1 MDKHREGLNEV
12 IASLGEAASQAAIQA
27 RLSGWKRRPTPELMD
42 RLYDEVVRLVRVDLA
57 QARRVARAARW
68 LAQAWKD
75 EYALAQ
81 ASRALGHVDYLSGLC
96 AEALAHYQSAI
107 GRFEKLGRPLDLAR
121 TLSGS
126 LQSLIYLGDY
136 GRAFDWATRAR
147 SIFAAEGDGLRLA
160 RLDLNLGNIL
170 YRQDRFEESLR
181 LYRRALRYFRGKG
194 ESQDRA
200 VALRNIAV
208 AHMGL
213 HQMVQAQR
221 AFRQARRVA
230 HEGGLP
236 ALVAE
241 ADYNIA
247 YLHYLRGEFNVAL
260 DLYNRTQEFARHSGD
275 AYHRAICSLDQS
287 DLYLELNLIEEA
299 GRLAREAAD
308 GFASLGVAYERG
320 KALLNLATA
329 ESRGGRTAEALD
341 LLGQGRSVF
350 DQEKN
355 AVWGAIALL
364 YRAQILAD
372 AGQPVEA
379 ENTAREALQG
389 LDHSNW
395 ASRKAQAL
403 LLLARL
409 QLERGDIGG
418 ADLRSWG
425 ALECAAKIESPSLLF
440 QTHALR
446 GKIAEE
452 SGDPP
457 AARRQYL
464 RARGYLERLRSR
476 LTQERLTLA
485 FIRDKLLVY
494 DRLIALALRSR
505 RRNWKAEA
513 FQLIGEMKSRV
524 LADVLALRDAQR
536 QPAGGALPAAARR
549 FRNLRSEL
557 NWLYREL
564 DISENRETPLS
575 ADARKDLLARTRS
588 LEARLAEAAPGGPDA
603 QQSGQFTSQS
613 LDLNRFQASLPQD
626 VLFLEYFAVGGAL
639 HLCAIDRRAARF
651 LPLGPL
657 DEVRHVVRLL
667 QLQLSK
673 LQLGPGFAAR
683 YGRTLQ
689 ASADLHL
696 ERLHELL
703 LGPLTV
709 AGRYHH
715 LVVAPSGALNSVP
728 FHALRHKGGYLID
741 STTVSYAPSA
751 GVYEW
756 SLRQP
761 PAAGE
766 SSLVFGISDASAPEI
781 AAEAEAVGR
790 LLPRSRLY
798 LNERATEST
807 LRRAAPRSRF
817 IHIATHGHFR
827 QDNPM
832 FSSIRLGD
840 SRLSLWDLY
849 GFRLQAALVT
859 LSGCSTGLSVSAGG
873 DEMIGLIRG
882 LLFAGTRTVQSTLW
896 DVHDRSTACYM
907 TLFYRNL
914 LSGTSL
920 ADAQRSAMLDLRPE
934 FPHPFFWAP
943 FALTGAVTPDR
954 KILPHNDVRSV
965 FSTGLD
971 SHNGWEGLKE
981 QC

>member
-1 MDKHREGLNEV
+1 MDMHRESLDEV
-12 IASLGEAASQAAIQA
+12 IASLGGMGSLAAVRR
-27 RLSGWKRRPTPELMD
+27 RLSGWKSRPSPQLVD
-42 RLYDEVVRLVRVDLA
+42 RLYDEVVRLVRVDLT
-57 QARRVARAARW
+57 QARRVARAAHW
-68 LAQAWKD
+68 LAREWKD
-75 EYALAQ
+75 EYSLAQ
-81 ASRALGHVDYLSGLC
+81 ASRALGHVDYLSGSY
-96 AEALAHYQSAI
+96 AEALAHYESAI
-107 GRFEKLGRPLDLAR
+107 GRFEKLGRHLDLAR

-160 RLDLNLGNIL
+160 RLDLNMGNIL

-181 LYRRALRYFRGKG
+181 LYRRALRYFRGNS
-194 ESQDRA
+194 EIQDRA

-213 HQMVQAQR
+213 HQMVHAQR

-247 YLHYLRGEFNVAL
+247 YLHYLRGEFNAAL
-260 DLYNRTQEFARHSGD
+260 ELYSRTRDFARHSGD
-275 AYHRAICSLDQS
+275 AYHRAVCSLDQS
-287 DLYLELNLIEEA
+287 ELYLELNLIEEA
-299 GRLAREAAD
+299 GRLAREAAE

-329 ESRGGRTAEALD
+329 ESRGGRITEALE
-341 LLGQGRSVF
+341 LLNQGRAVF

-355 AVWGAIALL
+355 AVWGAITTL
-364 YRAQILAD
+364 YRAQILSA
-372 AGQPVEA
+372 AGRAAEA
-379 ENTAREALQG
+379 EQTAQEALHG
-389 LDHSNW
+389 LGHSNW
-395 ASRKAQAL
+395 VSKKAQAL

-409 QLERGDIGG
+409 ELERGDIGG
-418 ADLRSWG
+418 ADLRSQG
-425 ALECAAKIESPSLLF
+425 ALECAGQIDSPSLLF
-440 QTHALR
+440 QAHALR
-446 GKIAEE
+446 GRIAEE
-452 SGDPP
+452 RGERP

-464 RARGYLERLRSR
+464 QARGYLETLRGR
-476 LTQERLTLA
+476 LTQERLTLS

-494 DRLIALALRSR
+494 DRLIALTLRSR
-505 RRNWKAEA
+505 GRNWKAEA

-524 LADVLALRDAQR
+524 LADLLALRDAQL
-536 QPAGGALPAAARR
+536 QTSGSAQTAGGRR
-549 FRNLRSEL
+549 FRNVRGEL
-557 NWLYREL
+557 NGLYREL
-564 DISENRETPLS
+564 DISDNRQTPLS
-575 ADARKDLLARTRS
+575 ADARKALLARTRS
-588 LEARLAEAAPGGPDA
+588 LEALLAETSPGGPDA
-603 QQSGQFTSQS
+603 DQSGPFTSQS
-613 LDLNRFQASLPQD
+613 LDLNRFQATLPQD
-626 VLFLEYFAVGGAL
+626 VLFLEYFAVGGRL

-651 LPLGPL
+651 FQLGPL
-657 DEVRHVVRLL
+657 DEVHHAVRLL

-683 YGRTLQ
+683 YGRTLK

-703 LGPLTV
+703 LGPLVV
-709 AGRYHH
+709 AGRYGHV
-715 LVVAPSGALNSVP
+715 VVAPSGVLNSVP
-728 FHALRHKGGYLID
+728 FHALRHQRGYLID
-741 STTVSYAPSA
+741 SATVSYAPSA
-751 GVYEW
+751 AVYDW

-761 PAAGE
+761 PATGE
-766 SSLVFGISDASAPEI
+766 KSLVFGISDALAPEI
-781 AAEAEAVGR
+781 AAEAEAVNR

-832 FSSIRLGD
+832 FSSIRLGG

-849 GFRLQAALVT
+849 GIRLQAALVT
-859 LSGCSTGLSVSAGG
+859 LSGCSTGLSVCAGG

-896 DVHDRSTACYM
+896 DVHDRSTCSYM
-907 TLFYRNL
+907 TLFYQYL
-914 LSGTSL
+914 LSSTGL
-920 ADAQRSAMLDLRPE
+920 AEAQRSAMLELQSE

-943 FALTGAVTPDR
+943 FALTGAVSPGR
-954 KILPHNDVRSV
+954 KILPHAEDRSV
-965 FSTGLD
+965 FST
-971 SHNGWEGLKE
+971 
-981 QC
+981 

>member
-1 MDKHREGLNEV
+1 M
-12 IASLGEAASQAAIQA
+12 ASLTGLASLPAVRR
-27 RLSGWKRRPTPELMD
+27 RLSGWKARPSPQLVD

-57 QARRVARAARW
+57 QARRVARAAYW
-68 LAQAWKD
+68 LAREWKD
-75 EYALAQ
+75 EYSLAQ
-81 ASRALGHVDYLSGLC
+81 ASRALGHVDYLSGLY
-96 AEALAHYQSAI
+96 AEALAHYGSAI
-107 GRFEKLGRPLDLAR
+107 NRFEKLGRHLDVAR

-160 RLDLNLGNIL
+160 RLDLNMGNIL
-170 YRQDRFEESLR
+170 YRQDRFDESLR

-194 ESQDRA
+194 EIQDRA

-213 HQMVQAQR
+213 HQMVHAQR
-221 AFRQARRVA
+221 AFRQARRLA
-230 HEGGLP
+230 QEGGLP

-247 YLHYLRGEFNVAL
+247 YLYYLRGEFNAAL
-260 DLYNRTQEFARHSGD
+260 DLYTRTQEFARHSGD

-308 GFASLGVAYERG
+308 GFATLGVAYERG

-329 ESRGGRTAEALD
+329 ESRGGRTTEALE
-341 LLGQGRSVF
+341 LLEQGRAVF

-355 AVWGAIALL
+355 AAWGAIATL
-364 YRAQILAD
+364 YRAQILSA
-372 AGQPVEA
+372 AGRAAEA
-379 ENTAREALQG
+379 ERTAEEAMYG

-395 ASRKAQAL
+395 PSRKTQAL

-409 QLERGDIGG
+409 KLERGDTAG
-418 ADLRSWG
+418 ADLRSQS
-425 ALECAAKIESPSLLF
+425 ALEYAAQIESPGLLF
-440 QTHALR
+440 QAHALR
-446 GKIAEE
+446 GRIAEANGE
-452 SGDPP
+452 LP

-464 RARGYLERLRSR
+464 QARGYLETLRSR

-494 DRLIALALRSR
+494 DRLIALVLRSR
-505 RRNWKAEA
+505 RRNWRAKA

-524 LADVLALRDAQR
+524 LADVLALRDAHLQTKVGSLS
-536 QPAGGALPAAARR
+536 ATARR
-549 FRNLRSEL
+549 LRQVRSEL

-564 DISENRETPLS
+564 DFSDNRETPLS
-575 ADARKDLLARTRS
+575 ADTRKALMARIRS
-588 LEARLAEAAPGGPDA
+588 LEAILAGAGPGGPEA
-603 QQSGQFTSQS
+603 EQSRPFASQS
-613 LDLNRFQASLPQD
+613 LDLERFQASLPEG
-626 VLFLEYFAVGGAL
+626 VLFLEYFAVDGEL
-639 HLCAIDRRAARF
+639 HLCAIDRRAVRF
-651 LPLGPL
+651 FRLGRL
-657 DEVRHVVRLL
+657 DEVSQAVRLL
-667 QLQLSK
+667 HLQLSK

-683 YGRTLQ
+683 YGRTLH
-689 ASADLHL
+689 AAADLHL
-696 ERLHELL
+696 ERLHDLL

-709 AGRYHH
+709 AGRYCQ
-715 LVVAPSGALNSVP
+715 LVVAPSGVLNSVP
-728 FHALRHKGGYLID
+728 FCALRQKGGYLID
-741 STTVSYAPSA
+741 STTLSYAPSA
-751 GVYEW
+751 GVYAW

-761 PAAGE
+761 PATGE
-766 SSLVFGISDASAPEI
+766 TSLVFGISDALAPEI
-781 AAEAEAVGR
+781 AAEARAVDR

-798 LNERATEST
+798 LDERATEST

-849 GFRLQAALVT
+849 SFRLQAALVT

-896 DVHDRSTACYM
+896 DVHDHSTASYM
-907 TLFYRNL
+907 TLFYQNL
-914 LSGTSL
+914 LGGAGL
-920 ADAQRSAMLDLRPE
+920 AESQRAAMLELRPE

-943 FALTGAVTPDR
+943 FALTGAVSPNR
-954 KILPHNDVRSV
+954 KILPHTDVRNV
-965 FSTGLD
+965 FLT
-971 SHNGWEGLKE
+971 
-981 QC
+981 

>member
-1 MDKHREGLNEV
+1 MDMHQERLDEV
-12 IASLGEAASQAAIQA
+12 VASLTGLASLPAVRR
-27 RLSGWKRRPTPELMD
+27 RLSGWKARPKPQLVD

-57 QARRVARAARW
+57 QARRVARAACW
-68 LAQAWKD
+68 LAKEWKD
-75 EYALAQ
+75 EYSLAQ

-107 GRFEKLGRPLDLAR
+107 SRFEKLGRHLDLAR

-136 GRAFDWATRAR
+136 RCAFDWATRAR

-160 RLDLNLGNIL
+160 RLDLNMGNIL
-170 YRQDRFEESLR
+170 YRQDRFDESLR

-194 ESQDRA
+194 EIQDRA
-200 VALRNIAV
+200 VALRNMAV

-213 HQMVQAQR
+213 HQMVHAQR

-247 YLHYLRGEFNVAL
+247 YLYYLRGEFNAAL
-260 DLYNRTQEFARHSGD
+260 DLYTRTHEFARHSGD

-329 ESRGGRTAEALD
+329 ESRGGRTTEALD
-341 LLGQGRSVF
+341 LLGQGRAVF

-355 AVWGAIALL
+355 AAWGAIATL
-364 YRAQILAD
+364 YRAQILSA
-372 AGQPVEA
+372 AGRAAEA
-379 ENTAREALQG
+379 EQTAQEALHG

-395 ASRKAQAL
+395 ASRKTQAL

-409 QLERGDIGG
+409 KLERGDTGG
-418 ADLRSWG
+418 ADLRSQG
-425 ALECAAKIESPSLLF
+425 ALECAAQIESPSLLF
-440 QTHALR
+440 QAHALR
-446 GKIAEE
+446 GRIAEE
-452 SGDPP
+452 NGELP

-464 RARGYLERLRSR
+464 QARGYLETLRSR
-476 LTQERLTLA
+476 LTQERLTLS
-485 FIRDKLLVY
+485 FIKDKLLVY

-524 LADVLALRDAQR
+524 LGDVLALRDAHLQTKV
-536 QPAGGALPAAARR
+536 GTLSAAARR
-549 FRNLRSEL
+549 LRHVRSEL

-564 DISENRETPLS
+564 DFSDNRETALS
-575 ADARKDLLARTRS
+575 ADTRKALMARIRS
-588 LEARLAEAAPGGPDA
+588 LEARLAGAGQGGPDA
-603 QQSGQFTSQS
+603 EQSRPFTSQS
-613 LDLNRFQASLPQD
+613 LDLERFQASLPEG
-626 VLFLEYFAVGGAL
+626 VLFLEYFAVDGEL
-639 HLCAIDRRAARF
+639 HLCAIDPRAVRF
-651 LPLGPL
+651 SRLSRL
-657 DEVRHVVRLL
+657 DEVSHAVRLL
-667 QLQLSK
+667 HLQLSK

-689 ASADLHL
+689 AAADLHL
-696 ERLHELL
+696 ERLHDLL

-709 AGRYHH
+709 AGRYRH
-715 LVVAPSGALNSVP
+715 LVVAPSGVLNSVP
-728 FHALRHKGGYLID
+728 FHALRHKRGYLID

-751 GVYEW
+751 GVYDW

-766 SSLVFGISDASAPEI
+766 KSLVFGISDALAPEI
-781 AAEAEAVGR
+781 AAEARAVDR

-798 LNERATEST
+798 LDERATEST

-849 GFRLQAALVT
+849 SFRLQAALVT

-896 DVHDRSTACYM
+896 DVHDRSTASYM
-907 TLFYRNL
+907 TLFYQNL
-914 LSGTSL
+914 LGGTGL
-920 ADAQRSAMLDLRPE
+920 AEAQRSAMLELRLE

-943 FALTGAVTPDR
+943 FALTGAVSPNR
-954 KILPHNDVRSV
+954 KMLPHADVRSV
-965 FSTGLD
+965 FST
-971 SHNGWEGLKE
+971 
-981 QC
+981 